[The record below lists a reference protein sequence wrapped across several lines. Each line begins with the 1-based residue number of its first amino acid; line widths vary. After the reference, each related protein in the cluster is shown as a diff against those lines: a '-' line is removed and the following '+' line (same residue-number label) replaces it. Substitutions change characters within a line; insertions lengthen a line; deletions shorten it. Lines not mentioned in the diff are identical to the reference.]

1 MRKNTGYSAGVSLII
16 KRALEGR
23 ISPLNFLL
31 ILGFF
36 CSLVLL
42 YISLHV
48 YFFSMSQDISE
59 RRDKLDVLI
68 DNNVRLTAE
77 YNDLI
82 SPDRIIPIVRELGM
96 RAGSPSEIKRLALYE
111 SKERRGSES
120 IAWAQGGTEIT
131 GDDGTKGEPE
141 SR

>member
-1 MRKNTGYSAGVSLII
+1 MRKISGHSAGVSLII

-23 ISPLNFLL
+23 MSPLNFLL
-31 ILGFF
+31 VLGFF

-59 RRDKLDVLI
+59 RRDKLELLM

-77 YNDLI
+77 YNDLV
-82 SPDRIIPIVRELGM
+82 SPDRIIPIVRKLGM
-96 RAGSPSEIKRLALYE
+96 RVGSPAEIKRLALYE
-111 SKERRGSES
+111 SKERRSSES
-120 IAWAQGGTEIT
+120 IAWARGGTEIN

-141 SR
+141 GR